1 MNPRKITIWTL
12 LQLLRCAF
20 GVTFCSGIAHILFAY
35 MYHMFTYLF
44 VGIGMMALG
53 YYGCKFVVSIIDN
66 LEYDWAMSE
75 YYRERDGGKPMS
87 KYSRQLLF
95 KKL

>member
-1 MNPRKITIWTL
+1 MQFVWFGFAA
-12 LQLLRCAF
+12 AF
-20 GVTFCSGIAHILFAY
+20 VSGVAYILFAY
-35 MYHMFTYLF
+35 ILHAFTYLF
-44 VGIGMMALG
+44 VGIGMMAVG
-53 YYGCKFVVSIIDN
+53 YYGCKFFQSIIDN